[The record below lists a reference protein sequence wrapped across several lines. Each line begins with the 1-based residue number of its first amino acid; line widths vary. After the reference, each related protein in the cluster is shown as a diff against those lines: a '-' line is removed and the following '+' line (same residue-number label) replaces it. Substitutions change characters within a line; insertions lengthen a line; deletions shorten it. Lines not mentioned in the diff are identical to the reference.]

1 MPGINRFY
9 KPSQSGYQS
18 QFVPDQ
24 LPADLMLKGLA
35 SKQGKYDTMAATLNK
50 FGEWDQR
57 ALQGRD
63 TEYVEGKKKDLES
76 FIDKSMTQDL
86 GSQEFAREYQNF
98 KKGFTQDEGLKKVG
112 ASVAIHDEYQKRVK
126 DLKEGKG
133 TDYDQAFVD
142 NYTRNFSEYTKSTAT
157 GGQGFEG
164 STQLGDASILSGVDI
179 NAETEK
185 YFDHLKADGRE
196 SLKRIAGGLSYKD
209 GWVGVSG
216 KKVDAQAARV
226 FDEYYDSRAGE
237 QLQARFDAE
246 NIPQGMTY
254 NQFYNNLTPE
264 QAQEYNAA
272 KKAEVGKTLSSVGQG
287 FVHNKST
294 TNMDVALNKK
304 HGNDRED
311 QQLNPQSPNFQVYG
325 NTVAIKTPTFEE
337 STEQFESNIIA
348 LNEHGKVKDKFTAL
362 KEGLTDGSL
371 LTDKFRVDG
380 VLKLDTE
387 TMKLLEGIPGAQ
399 DFIKGV
405 QMSPATVKSLG
416 EILDNKIEDHNFQ
429 IHSIKEQQT
438 VIKQKSIDATAEYLG
453 NQKFGEK
460 ELVLSEALDLG
471 NSISD
476 QDKLSIQ
483 AQIENGTFDIDLLR
497 NRPTAE
503 EQQLGVLIHN
513 AGGFDNLTP
522 DKQAEMTQKINTAK
536 TNRENLMTWAEA
548 THKYDKTMDYVA
560 GAASVGM
567 ADDYEDIYNSQK
579 AYQPKAQVIN
589 QEVDTYRQLQVN
601 EYGQVVKTGNAFTA
615 DKQMQNLFN
624 ANSDAFTVYIG
635 SERIKPGD
643 PRYPDELTFGSAN
656 KETYEGKPTFN
667 ASKEVTIKDEFF
679 DTEEKKTYNYT
690 VVATNLDNVND
701 YYSAKGM
708 EAQSNVLA
716 DANYDSSVSM
726 YDQRNLSAAGRQ
738 SLLDYTTYQDPK
750 LAEQMS
756 RTEGLKATGEKTF
769 FSRDAFNPHSGKVEK
784 INYQVKKSGSSEGGL
799 IVEITDNA
807 GNFLTGDEPSI
818 NIDNAAQLSGT
829 IYQLERSLDEAQGQY
844 ENGQI
849 GLSKPGT
856 KTAEYSK
863 EGVYQGSTTL
873 TEKPVTKDETPAFMK
888 GLTSSYLY
896 SSSN

>member
-50 FGEWDQR
+50 FGEWEQR

-98 KKGFTQDEGLKKVG
+98 KKGFTQDEGLKKIG
-112 ASVAIHDEYQKRVK
+112 TSVAIHDEYQKRVK

-142 NYTRNFSEYTKSTAT
+142 KYTRNFNEYTKSTAT

-185 YFDHLKADGRE
+185 YFDHLKADGRD
-196 SLKRIAGGLSYKD
+196 SIKKIAGGLSYKD

-287 FVHNKST
+287 FIHNKST

-325 NTVAIKTPTFEE
+325 NTIAIKTPTFEE
-337 STEQFESNIIA
+337 STEQFESNVIA
-348 LNEHGKVKDKFTAL
+348 LKEHGKVKDKFTAL
-362 KEGLTDGSL
+362 KEGLADGSL

-405 QMSPATVKSLG
+405 QMSPATVKSLA
-416 EILDNKIEDHNFQ
+416 EILDNKIDDHDFQ

-438 VIKQKSIDATAEYLG
+438 VIKQKSIEATAEYLG
-453 NQKFGEK
+453 NRKFGEK

-471 NSISD
+471 NSI
-476 QDKLSIQ
+476 DKNTKMAIQ
-483 AQIENGTFDIDLLR
+483 AEIDAGTFDIDVFNMFSTADEVALENEIKGLGGYDKLNPEQQADVNQRR
-497 NRPTAE
+497 NR
-503 EQQLGVLIHN
+503 
-513 AGGFDNLTP
+513 
-522 DKQAEMTQKINTAK
+522 INTEK
-536 TNRENLMTWAEA
+536 ENVKTWAEA
-548 THKYDKTMDYVA
+548 TDKYSRTMEYVA
-560 GAASVGM
+560 SAASVGM

-579 AYQPKAQVIN
+579 AYQPKAQLIN
-589 QEVDTYRQLQVN
+589 PKIQTYRQLQVN
-601 EYGQVVKTGNAFTA
+601 EDGNVVATGNARTA
-615 DKQMQNLFN
+615 DAAMQQFFN
-624 ANSDAFTVYIG
+624 ANSNAFTIYIG
-635 SERIKPGD
+635 SERIDADD
-643 PRYPDELTFGSAN
+643 PRYPDELTFASSN
-656 KETYEGKPTFN
+656 KETYDGKPVFN
-667 ASKEVTIKDEFF
+667 ASKEVT
-679 DTEEKKTYNYT
+679 TEDYMFGLKETQTYNYT

-701 YYSAKGM
+701 YYSAKAR

-716 DANYDSSVSM
+716 DANYDPSKDM
-726 YDQRNLSAAGRQ
+726 YNQSRLSPAGNQ

-756 RTEGLKATGEKTF
+756 RAEGLKTAGEKTF
-769 FSRDAFNPHSGKVEK
+769 FSRDAWNPISGKVEK
-784 INYQVKKSGSSEGGL
+784 VNYQVKKSGSSEGGL
-799 IVEITDNA
+799 VVEITDNA
-807 GNFLTGDEPSI
+807 GNYLTGDEPSI
-818 NIDNAAQLSGT
+818 TIANAAQLSGT
-829 IYQLERSLDEAQGQY
+829 IYKLEEELNAAQELHAQG
-844 ENGQI
+844 NL
-849 GLSKPGT
+849 GLAKPNQ
-856 KTAEYSK
+856 APAQYSK

-873 TEKPVTKDETPAFMK
+873 TEKPVPKDTTPAYMK
-888 GLTSSYLY
+888 GLTGSYLY